1 MQRRYPGGQGGRSRS
16 SDWQERDE
24 RAYRGVGRGITD
36 EPSPWPEEAYESA
49 YHRFRSED
57 VGPEDWGSE
66 WSERAARSPAE
77 ERSAGWRDAPAGAR
91 EPGRGYGERR
101 RDPQRT
107 GGERGGEPQWRT
119 GGYRGERGYDPR
131 DARDARDPRDDR
143 PGEAPD
149 LSRFGGGAMRA
160 RTGPKGYTRSD
171 ERIREDV
178 CERLARA
185 LEIDVSDVSVEVRD
199 GCVVLEG
206 TVPTRWMKHDIEDLS
221 DDCMGVR
228 DVENRVRVRR
238 DGEHDTGTV
247 LRPSQRTVTPTRPN
261 PNTREPEPE
270 SGSARRDEN
279 GADREPRH

>member
-1 MQRRYPGGQGGRSRS
+1 
-16 SDWQERDE
+16 
-24 RAYRGVGRGITD
+24 
-36 EPSPWPEEAYESA
+36 
-49 YHRFRSED
+49 
-57 VGPEDWGSE
+57 
-66 WSERAARSPAE
+66 
-77 ERSAGWRDAPAGAR
+77 
-91 EPGRGYGERR
+91 
-101 RDPQRT
+101 
-107 GGERGGEPQWRT
+107 
-119 GGYRGERGYDPR
+119 
-131 DARDARDPRDDR
+131 
-143 PGEAPD
+143 
-149 LSRFGGGAMRA
+149 MRA